1 MLREKKIP
9 SPSQYRYAKGLIK
22 NKRLGQAAWQIAA
35 IKQLLANEVYLGHM
49 VQGRKREALW
59 QGQHQKY
66 LPPEQWI
73 VVRNTHEPIIEEE
86 LFLAVQEINRQ
97 ASEAYWE
104 KKKRFDHIQN
114 TENILKGLVYCGDC
128 GAKLTR
134 YKNVREN
141 KKKDPRFHVWY
152 SYICPV
158 HATASDRCSFT
169 SIPEQELYD
178 AVYDGAA
185 NAF

>member
-1 MLREKKIP
+1 M
-9 SPSQYRYAKGLIK
+9 
-22 NKRLGQAAWQIAA
+22 
-35 IKQLLANEVYLGHM
+35 
-49 VQGRKREALW
+49 
-59 QGQHQKY
+59 
-66 LPPEQWI
+66 
-73 VVRNTHEPIIEEE
+73 VRNTHEPIIEEE

-158 HATASDRCSFT
+158 HATASDRCF
-169 SIPEQELYD
+169 LYQHPRTG
-178 AVYDGAA
+178 AVRCCVCGAA